1 MTQNKIHL
9 LIGLCRPML
18 PFTVCQFCYLLPH
31 MFAYIFT
38 PYIQYENSSLPSVH
52 KDLNETMSI
61 PAENNADTLYIK
73 A

>member
-1 MTQNKIHL
+1 
-9 LIGLCRPML
+9 
-18 PFTVCQFCYLLPH
+18 

-38 PYIQYENSSLPSVH
+38 PYIQDENSSSPSFH
-52 KDLNETMSI
+52 KDLNESMRI